1 MPQVRLNNS
10 SVNTTLSD
18 HMGVSSKH
26 PNNKEIKQMLSSF
39 IPMKGEI
46 IYSQVFSTEQCVL
59 SPWQSNLFGFRESI
73 CDINRVIDMV
83 HPGDVDQVWNIT
95 RKAMDLIYSEYQET
109 RRFIYRSTYRILYKG
124 HSYIRILRE
133 TAPLLYDEKGKIIAS
148 VSRSTDITCMGHP
161 KEIKGWLTFPDKTI
175 DLTDDLN
182 CKVSRREREILFY
195 LAKGYSS
202 KAIST
207 HLNISKLTVDK
218 HRANMLRKTNVSNTS
233 ELIHYA
239 IDHGILE

>member
-1 MPQVRLNNS
+1 MPRVRLNKS
-10 SVNTTLSD
+10 SVNTALSD
-18 HMGVSSKH
+18 HMGVSRNY
-26 PNNKEIKQMLSSF
+26 PNNEEIKQMLSSF
-39 IPMKGEI
+39 IPMKEEI

-59 SPWQSNLFGFRESI
+59 SPWQSNLFGFKNSI
-73 CDINRVIDMV
+73 CHIHRIIEMI
-83 HPGDVDQVWNIT
+83 HPMDVDQVWHNS
-95 RKAMDLIYSEYQET
+95 RKAMDLIYSPDQEK
-109 RRFIYRSTYRILYKG
+109 RRFIYRSTYRILHKG
-124 HSYIRILRE
+124 HKYIRILRE
-133 TAPLLYDEKGKIIAS
+133 TAPLLSDEKGKIIAS

-218 HRANMLRKTNVSNTS
+218 HRANMLKKTHVSNTS